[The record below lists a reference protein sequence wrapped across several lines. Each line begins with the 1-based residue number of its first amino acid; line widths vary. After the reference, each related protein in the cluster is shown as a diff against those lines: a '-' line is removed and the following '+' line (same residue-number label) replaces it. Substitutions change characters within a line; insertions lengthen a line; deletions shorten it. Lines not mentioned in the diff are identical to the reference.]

1 MRTATVFNFLIEATL
16 AGSVMILLMLPVR
29 RFLRSKL
36 TSRLLCFAWLLVAL
50 RLLFP
55 VSLPNPMM
63 NELRPAFS
71 EDFGVRPI
79 AEQVRVRSADAVV
92 ELAMTVEAQ
101 GGTEA
106 AGLADDLWAARTDI
120 RNGRMAERLLAAYA
134 AGALAVA
141 GWMTWRN
148 MRFLLALRRGR
159 VEALGGERL
168 ARYRELCKRRGVR
181 PLPVYWVDPLPS
193 ACLVGVF
200 RPYIALPL
208 LLRDG
213 DFLPALT
220 HELCHKKAGD
230 PWWGLVR
237 NLCCVIHWFNPLV
250 WLAARLSR
258 SDQEMACDERV
269 IRPMN
274 DEERIRY
281 ASALALN
288 AARRCAPE
296 TVVMA
301 TGMTMK
307 GRHIKRRVRAI
318 VDGRAA
324 LRWLCAAAL
333 AVACAGTLFAFATSE
348 LHQPLAKPVIPQWEG
363 AALERRAVTT
373 PQAAEA
379 YAKELLSS
387 ASWLNAG
394 SHRLDELEW
403 QVVEGEEAGMWHV
416 HVWPPQGEEGG
427 LFTLGFDTE
436 GQIWEIEDEAA
447 TGALNRGKTPAN
459 PSYADRDEYSAIIFD
474 FAQRF
479 ADHTLDEGF
488 DTLAIAEDAWRGGER
503 CVTLSYTMA
512 QSGCEGTLSI
522 QMSPQMRVFQLS
534 RRNVG
539 EEDVERIQASNAA
552 WEVRRETL
560 LDRAL
565 EGAQGVEADFR
576 PLAELDPEMKELA
589 NQACEVLVGTFG
601 YSFADAD
608 RFVYAAMEQ
617 DATMF
622 LIFHDAAYPEW
633 NYVMMPFDEARTPFT
648 SRLGS
653 HAKEEGIRLLWYR
666 VEEEGWFVRWQ
677 AEDRDAFV
685 RNAIDYRYEIPFTDE
700 KKADIRAGRLSVAQT
715 IQATFEAYYGPDS
728 QWSDALCSWRDATLM
743 RFDPQ

>member
-50 RLLFP
+50 RLLLP

-193 ACLVGVF
+193 ACLAGVF

-208 LLRDG
+208 LLKDE
-213 DFLPALT
+213 DFLAVLT

-281 ASALALN
+281 ASALAQN

-296 TVVMA
+296 TVVLA

-333 AVACAGTLFAFATSE
+333 AVSCAGTLFAFATSE
-348 LHQPLAKPVIPQWEG
+348 LHQPLAEPVIPQWEG
-363 AALERRAVTT
+363 PALERRAVTT
-373 PQAAEA
+373 PQEAET

-403 QVVEGEEAGMWHV
+403 QVLKGEEAGMWHV

-436 GQIWEIEDEAA
+436 GRIWEVEDMAA
-447 TGALNRGKTPAN
+447 TDALNRNKTPAN
-459 PSYADRDEYSAIIFD
+459 PSYTSDDEYSAIIFD
-474 FAQRF
+474 FAHRF
-479 ADHTLDEGF
+479 ADQVLGEGF
-488 DTLAIAEDAWRGGER
+488 DTLAIAGDAWRGGER

-512 QSGCEGTLSI
+512 QTGCEGTLSI

-534 RRNVG
+534 RRKSG
-539 EEDVERIQASNAA
+539 ADDVERIQASNAA
-552 WEVRRETL
+552 WEVRQETL

-576 PLAELDPEMKELA
+576 PLAEVDPETKELA
-589 NQACEVLVGTFG
+589 NQAYEALVGTFG
-601 YSFADAD
+601 YSFADAE

-648 SRLGS
+648 SRQGS
-653 HAKEEGIRLLWYR
+653 HAKEEGIRFLWYR

-685 RNAIDYRYEIPFTDE
+685 RNAIDYRYEIPFTDV
-700 KKADIRAGRLSVAQT
+700 KKADIRAGLLSVAQT
-715 IQATFEAYYGPDS
+715 IQATFEAYYGPES